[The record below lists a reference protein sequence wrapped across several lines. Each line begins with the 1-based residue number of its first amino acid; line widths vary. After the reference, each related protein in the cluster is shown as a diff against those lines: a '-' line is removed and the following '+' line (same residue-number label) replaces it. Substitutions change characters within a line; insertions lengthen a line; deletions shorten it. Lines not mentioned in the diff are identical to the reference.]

1 MKPAGRTLRCAIY
14 TRKSTEEGLDQGY
27 NSLHAQ
33 RDACAAYILS
43 QAGEGW
49 TLLPEVYD
57 DGGYSGGTMDR
68 PALKRLLA
76 DIDAGKIDVVVV
88 YKVDRLTRALTDF
101 SRIVDVLDRA
111 GASFVSV
118 TQAFNTT
125 TSMGRLTL
133 NVLLS
138 FAQFEREVTGE
149 RIRDK
154 IAASKKLG
162 MWMGGNLALGYD
174 PQGRTL
180 VINPD
185 EAELVRHI
193 FRRYL
198 EVGSVNVLAEE
209 LEAQGVRSKRWTT
222 KAGTVRGGA
231 VLARGALLH
240 ILRNRLYLGEIPHK
254 DVSHPGQHPPILD
267 AELFDAVQTQLN
279 KTIRKARPEAKV
291 RTPTNAPLTG
301 VVYDA
306 AGYRMSPVH
315 ARSRNRSYRY
325 YVSAAVLTGAPE
337 KAGPTA
343 RVPAAELE
351 AVVFRGLL
359 QLRLPDIDGERPDWS
374 VIRDYLLSVTVK
386 SDSVQL
392 RLNAAALQDALNTAP
407 ASTKVLVANLDHAP
421 DHPSLEVPMKL
432 VRRRGQVH
440 AVGPSGTSAHRSTEV
455 DPALTAALIRAEAW
469 KRQLLVGEAK
479 NVEAIGAAEGIRA
492 AYVAKVLRVA
502 FLAPDLK
509 DAILQGRQ
517 PAGLTL
523 QAVMTSDLP
532 LAWDEQRRLY
542 SA

>member
-1 MKPAGRTLRCAIY
+1 MKPAGRALRCAIY
-14 TRKSTEEGLDQGY
+14 TRKSTEEGLDQDY

-254 DVSHPGQHPPILD
+254 DVSHPGQHPAILD
-267 AELFDAVQTQLN
+267 GELFDAVQRLLN
-279 KTIRKARPEAKV
+279 RTIRKPRSDAKA
-291 RTPTNAPLTG
+291 RTPTHAPLTG
-301 VVYDA
+301 LIYDA
-306 AGYRMSPVH
+306 AGNRMSPVQ
-315 ARSRNRSYRY
+315 ARSGSHTYRY
-325 YVSAAVLTGAPE
+325 YVSTALQKGAAR
-337 KAGPTA
+337 KAAANA
-343 RVPAAELE
+343 RVPAAAIEDIVRE
-351 AVVFRGLL
+351 GLG
-359 QLRLPDIDGERPDWS
+359 QLRLPGLSADTPDWS
-374 VIRDYLLSVTVK
+374 AIRDYLVRVIIEADVISLALNAQALEAASKISVEAAQMLGISLDRSGDEPT
-386 SDSVQL
+386 L
-392 RLNAAALQDALNTAP
+392 RL
-407 ASTKVLVANLDHAP
+407 
-421 DHPSLEVPMKL
+421 PMTI
-432 VRRRGQVH
+432 VRRRGQVL
-440 AVGPSGTSAHRSTEV
+440 AIGPAGTSPREPTGI
-455 DPALTAALIRAEAW
+455 DPALSAALIRAESW
-469 KRQLLVGEAK
+469 KRQLFAGEAK

-517 PAGLTL
+517 PDGLTL
-523 QAVMTSDLP
+523 QAVMTRDLP